1 MSNEALCNQHNGGP
15 ECEAAL
21 HSNVFSWE
29 TKVLFGDIDFYG
41 VVYYLKYFDWCT
53 RCRED
58 FITSHLPDELLTTCS
73 SVAEVNHKFMRPA
86 KLLDIVRIEASF
98 SDIRKASCDMHFEIY
113 RRADDGKEL
122 LGTHRQKILFLDRAG
137 RITRMS
143 PALQATLRRYERQ
156 A

>member
-1 MSNEALCNQHNGGP
+1 MPNQALCSQHNGGP
-15 ECEAAL
+15 ECDAAL
-21 HSNVFSWE
+21 RPDVFSWE

-58 FITSHLPDELLTTCS
+58 FITSLLPDELMTTFS
-73 SVAEVNHKFMRPA
+73 SVAEVNHKFVRPA
-86 KLLDIVRIEASF
+86 KMLDIVRIEASF
-98 SDIRKASCDMHFEIY
+98 SDIRKASVDMHFDIY

-122 LGTHRQKILFLDRAG
+122 LGTHRQKILFLDREG
-137 RITRMS
+137 RITRMT
-143 PALQATLRRYERQ
+143 PALQATVRRYERH